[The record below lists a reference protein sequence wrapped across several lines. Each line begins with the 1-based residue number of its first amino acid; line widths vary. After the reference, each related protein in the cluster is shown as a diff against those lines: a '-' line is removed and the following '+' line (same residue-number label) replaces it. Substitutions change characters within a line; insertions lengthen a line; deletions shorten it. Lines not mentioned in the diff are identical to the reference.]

1 MVSLSPNT
9 ILTNGTTANTIN
21 VGTSAPT
28 TNTLYYSPQNWT
40 VSASSLSTSAI
51 SIDLDSNYIEEKIK
65 QEKEKME
72 EKEKKNCQI
81 IDIVEYVPE
90 KVYKIIFKDK
100 TEIKTIKDSLDEFN
114 PEYMFYLALAKKLY
128 SKTYTFDGV
137 LAKAYQ
143 LMTQK
148 EYIKIVKKGLKLL
161 NILQEEKKK
170 KEEYDEMKK
179 RQREKNIRKK
189 KAAKERKRQ
198 EQINIIAEA
207 IRLSKEEG

>member
-9 ILTNGTTANTIN
+9 IFTNGTTANTIN
-21 VGTSAPT
+21 VGMSAPT

-40 VSASSLSTSAI
+40 VSASGLSTSAI
-51 SIDLDSNYIEEKIK
+51 SIDSNYIKEKVK

-81 IDIVEYVPE
+81 IDIIEYVPE
-90 KVYKIIFKDK
+90 KVYKIVFKDN
-100 TEIKTIKDSLDEFN
+100 TEIKTIKDSFDDFN

-128 SKTYTFDGV
+128 SKTYTFDGI
-137 LAKAYQ
+137 LLKTYQ
-143 LMTQK
+143 LMNQK
-148 EYIKIVKKGLKLL
+148 EYIKIVKKGLKLF
-161 NILQEEKKK
+161 NTLQEEKKK
-170 KEEYDEMKK
+170 KEEYDKMKK

>member
-1 MVSLSPNT
+1 MVSLSTDT
-9 ILTNGTTANTIN
+9 IFTNGTANTAVN
-21 VGTSAPT
+21 TGTSIPT
-28 TNTLYYSPQNWT
+28 TNTLFYSPQQSWS
-40 VSASSLSTSAI
+40 VSASSLSASAI
-51 SIDLDSNYIEEKIK
+51 SIDSDYIEEKIK
-65 QEKEKME
+65 QME

-90 KVYKIIFKDK
+90 KVYKIVFKDK

-161 NILQEEKKK
+161 NTLQEEKKK
-170 KEEYDEMKK
+170 KEEYDKMKK
-179 RQREKNIRKK
+179 RQCEKNIRKK

-207 IRLSKEEG
+207 IRLSKEEE

>member
-1 MVSLSPNT
+1 MVSLSTDT

-40 VSASSLSTSAI
+40 VSASGLSTSAI
-51 SIDLDSNYIEEKIK
+51 SIDSNYIKEKVK

-81 IDIVEYVPE
+81 VNIVEYVPE
-90 KVYKIIFKDK
+90 KVYKIVFKDN
-100 TEIKTIKDSLDEFN
+100 TEIKTIKDSFDEFN
-114 PEYMFYLALAKKLY
+114 PEYMFYLAIAKKLY

-137 LAKAYQ
+137 LTKAYQ
-143 LMTQK
+143 LMVQK
-148 EYIKIVKKGLKLL
+148 EYIKIVRKGLKLF
-161 NILQEEKKK
+161 NTLQEEKKK
-170 KEEYDEMKK
+170 KEEYDKMKK

>member
-1 MVSLSPNT
+1 MTSLSTDT

-51 SIDLDSNYIEEKIK
+51 SIDSNYIKEKIK

-90 KVYKIIFKDK
+90 KVYKIVFKDK
-100 TEIKTIKDSLDEFN
+100 TEIKTIKDSFDEFN

-128 SKTYTFDGV
+128 SKTYTFDGI
-137 LAKAYQ
+137 LLKTYQ
-143 LMTQK
+143 LMNQK
-148 EYIKIVKKGLKLL
+148 EYIKIVKKGLKLF
-161 NILQEEKKK
+161 NTLQEEKKK
-170 KEEYDEMKK
+170 KEEYDKMKK

>member
-9 ILTNGTTANTIN
+9 IFTNGTATNTIN

-51 SIDLDSNYIEEKIK
+51 SIDSNYIKEKVK

-90 KVYKIIFKDK
+90 KVYKIVFKDK
-100 TEIKTIKDSLDEFN
+100 TEIKTIKDSFDEFN

-137 LAKAYQ
+137 LTKAYQ
-143 LMTQK
+143 LMVQK
-148 EYIKIVKKGLKLL
+148 EYIKIVRKGLKLF
-161 NILQEEKKK
+161 NTLQEEKKK
-170 KEEYDEMKK
+170 KEEYDKMKK

>member
-1 MVSLSPNT
+1 MTSLSTDT
-9 ILTNGTTANTIN
+9 ILTNRTVADTIN

-28 TNTLYYSPQNWT
+28 TNTLFYSPQQSWT
-40 VSASSLSTSAI
+40 VSASSLSASAI
-51 SIDLDSNYIEEKIK
+51 SIDSNYIKEKIK

-90 KVYKIIFKDK
+90 KVYKIVFKDK
-100 TEIKTIKDSLDEFN
+100 TEIKTIKDSFDEFN

-128 SKTYTFDGV
+128 SKTYTFDGI
-137 LAKAYQ
+137 LLKTYQ
-143 LMTQK
+143 LMNQK
-148 EYIKIVKKGLKLL
+148 EYIKIVKKGLKLF
-161 NILQEEKKK
+161 NTLQEEKKK
-170 KEEYDEMKK
+170 KEEYDKMKK

>member
-1 MVSLSPNT
+1 MTSLSTDT

-40 VSASSLSTSAI
+40 VSASGGLSTSAI
-51 SIDLDSNYIEEKIK
+51 SIDSNYIKEKIK

-90 KVYKIIFKDK
+90 KVYKIVFKDK
-100 TEIKTIKDSLDEFN
+100 TEIKTIKDSFDEFN

-128 SKTYTFDGV
+128 SKTYTFDGI
-137 LAKAYQ
+137 LLKTYQ
-143 LMTQK
+143 LMNQK
-148 EYIKIVKKGLKLL
+148 EYIKIVKKGLKLF
-161 NILQEEKKK
+161 NTLQEEKKK
-170 KEEYDEMKK
+170 KEEYDKMKK

>member
-1 MVSLSPNT
+1 MTSLSTDT

-51 SIDLDSNYIEEKIK
+51 SIDSNYIKEKVK

-90 KVYKIIFKDK
+90 KVYKIVFKDK
-100 TEIKTIKDSLDEFN
+100 TEIKTIKDSFDEFN

-128 SKTYTFDGV
+128 SKTYTFDGI
-137 LAKAYQ
+137 LLKTYQ
-143 LMTQK
+143 LMNQK
-148 EYIKIVKKGLKLL
+148 EYIKIVKKGLKLF
-161 NILQEEKKK
+161 NTLQEEKKK
-170 KEEYDEMKK
+170 KEEYDKMKK

>member
-1 MVSLSPNT
+1 MVSLSTDT
-9 ILTNGTTANTIN
+9 ILTNGTVADTIN

-28 TNTLYYSPQNWT
+28 TNTLFYSPQQSWT
-40 VSASSLSTSAI
+40 VSASSLSASAI
-51 SIDLDSNYIEEKIK
+51 SIDSNYIEEKIK

-72 EKEKKNCQI
+72 EKEKKKCQI

-90 KVYKIIFKDK
+90 KVYKIVFKDK
-100 TEIKTIKDSLDEFN
+100 TEIKTIKDSFDEFN
-114 PEYMFYLALAKKLY
+114 PEYMFYLAIAKKLY

-137 LAKAYQ
+137 LTKAYQ
-143 LMTQK
+143 LMVQK
-148 EYIKIVKKGLKLL
+148 EYIKIVRKGLKLF
-161 NILQEEKKK
+161 NTLQEEKKK
-170 KEEYDEMKK
+170 KEEYDKMKK

>member
-9 ILTNGTTANTIN
+9 IFTNGTATNTIN
-21 VGTSAPT
+21 VGTGAPT

-40 VSASSLSTSAI
+40 VSASGLSTSAI
-51 SIDLDSNYIEEKIK
+51 SIDSNYIKEKVK

-81 IDIVEYVPE
+81 IDIIEYVPE
-90 KVYKIIFKDK
+90 KVYKIVFKDN
-100 TEIKTIKDSLDEFN
+100 TEIKTIKDSFDDFN

-128 SKTYTFDGV
+128 SKTYTFDGI
-137 LAKAYQ
+137 LLKTYQ
-143 LMTQK
+143 LMNQK
-148 EYIKIVKKGLKLL
+148 EYIKIVKKGLKLF
-161 NILQEEKKK
+161 NTLQEEKKK
-170 KEEYDEMKK
+170 KEEYDKMKK

>member
-1 MVSLSPNT
+1 MVSLSTDT
-9 ILTNGTTANTIN
+9 IFTNGTANTAVNTGTSIPTANTL
-21 VGTSAPT
+21 S
-28 TNTLYYSPQNWT
+28 YSPQNWT
-40 VSASSLSTSAI
+40 VDGSSLSTSAI

-81 IDIVEYVPE
+81 IDVVEYVPE
-90 KVYKIIFKDK
+90 KVYKIIFRDK

-114 PEYMFYLALAKKLY
+114 LEYMFYLALAKKLY

-148 EYIKIVKKGLKLL
+148 EYVKIVKKGLKLL
-161 NILQEEKKK
+161 NTLQEEKKK

-179 RQREKNIRKK
+179 RQREKAIRKK
-189 KAAKERKRQ
+189 KAAKERRRQ

>member
-1 MVSLSPNT
+1 MISLSTDT

-51 SIDLDSNYIEEKIK
+51 SIDPNYIEEKIK

-90 KVYKIIFKDK
+90 KVYKIVFKDK
-100 TEIKTIKDSLDEFN
+100 TEIKTIKDSFDEFN

-137 LAKAYQ
+137 LTKAYQ
-143 LMTQK
+143 LMVQK
-148 EYIKIVKKGLKLL
+148 EYIKIVRKGLKLF
-161 NILQEEKKK
+161 NTLQEEKKK
-170 KEEYDEMKK
+170 KEEYDKMKK